1 MINKFIKINY
11 LGIYL
16 ALVFLSIIWFILPAW
31 SLNIVCLACCNG
43 LVVLSL
49 LVLMRAGL
57 ISFGHG
63 LYYCLGGYCVAISYN
78 FLKIHDA
85 FLLMLITAIIGGF
98 VSFLLG
104 FFVRKFRG
112 IFFAMMNLALSM
124 ILFGIIVKSVSL
136 GSTDGFGIKNLT
148 YFGFEIKNQIRLNIV
163 SYFFIII
170 STVLCF
176 YLVSRYTLSPIGKM
190 VLAIKDNEIRA
201 NYLGIDVSKQIH
213 NIYIISGVLASL
225 GGALMVILVGHVTPE
240 DTAYWTKSGE
250 FVFVAILS
258 GTMHVIAPLVGSLF
272 FEFIRSYALLLF
284 PNTWQMAIG
293 IILIIG
299 IIYLPEGLGSI
310 FSKSFKIKNAFKS
323 KKSL

>member
-1 MINKFIKINY
+1 MNKYIKLNNF
-11 LGIYL
+11 GIYL
-16 ALVFLSIIWFILPAW
+16 ALFFLSISWFIFPSW
-31 SLNIVCLACCNG
+31 SLNIICLACCNG

-63 LYYCLGGYCVAISYN
+63 LYYCLGGYTVAISYN
-78 FLKIHDA
+78 FLNIHDA
-85 FLLMLITAIIGGF
+85 FLLVLITTFTGGS
-98 VSFLLG
+98 VSLLLG

-148 YFGFEIKNQIRLNIV
+148 YFGFDIKNQVRLNIV
-163 SYFFIII
+163 SYFFIITL
-170 STVLCF
+170 SFLCF
-176 YLVSRYTLSPIGKM
+176 YLVSRYTSSPIGKM

-213 NIYIISGVLASL
+213 NIYIISGILASL

-272 FEFIRSYALLLF
+272 FEFVRSYALFLF
-284 PNTWQMAIG
+284 PNTWQMVIG

-310 FSKSFKIKNAFKS
+310 FSKSLKIKNAVKS

>member
-1 MINKFIKINY
+1 MKKNFNIKE
-11 LGIYL
+11 
-16 ALVFLSIIWFILPAW
+16 SIIVFSLIFLLFSWFILPDW

-43 LVVLSL
+43 LVVLGL

-63 LYYCLGGYCVAISYN
+63 LYYCMGGYAVAIAYN
-78 FLKIHDA
+78 FLNISDA
-85 FLLMLITAIIGGF
+85 FLLIAISIILGGL
-98 VSFLLG
+98 VSYLLG

-136 GSTDGFGIKNLT
+136 GSTDGFGIKELSYLGYNIS
-148 YFGFEIKNQIRLNIV
+148 EQVRLNII

-170 STVLCF
+170 VTFVCIF
-176 YLVSRYTLSPIGKM
+176 LVAEYMKSPTGKM

-201 NYLGIDVSKQIH
+201 NYLGINVSKQIH
-213 NIYIISGVLASL
+213 NIYVVSGILASL

-258 GTMHVIAPLVGSLF
+258 GVANVIAPLLGSLF
-272 FEFIRSYALLLF
+272 FEFIRSFALYLF
-284 PNTWQMAIG
+284 PNTWQMIIG
-293 IILIIG
+293 IILILG
-299 IIYLPEGLGSI
+299 IIYLPEGIGSI
-310 FSKSFKIKNAFKS
+310 FNKV
-323 KKSL
+323 KK